1 MVKFFNDDFIQGLGS
16 HRIMENPG
24 FCGSQ
29 SGSESVRVY
38 RFEGSHSL
46 AAWKYGW
53 REVHGIL
60 VVFRVDII
68 LLVG

>member
-1 MVKFFNDDFIQGLGS
+1 MMILYKDSDLIESLRTRV
-16 HRIMENPG
+16 

-38 RFEGSHSL
+38 RFEGSHLL